1 MSIIVTIVIACA
13 LFGGWKYFSKVQRER
28 QVRLAQERKEQKRRE
43 DIAELKVAIRLAE
56 ERLQK
61 LGCQSEPKKIGEA
74 RIQYLKTTREFIPFL
89 GGSEE
94 EVTIETKDVPS
105 FLITDKNGTEV
116 DFPPAVPMMLYD
128 LEKKRAGLKEL
139 ESPTRGGIF
148 LNRTGVDITK
158 LVPHALYNNQLY
170 VLAENSMIRHQ
181 ELGDDFKIINGGS
194 ITEATVEEKSQSDVS
209 QSPRDLKLLSA
220 HSFLTKNA
228 PEFQIHY
235 ESQEDS
241 DGREE

>member
-56 ERLQK
+56 ERLRK
-61 LGCQSEPKKIGEA
+61 LGCQSEPKKFGEA
-74 RIQYLKTTREFIPFL
+74 RIQYLKTTKSFNAFL
-89 GGSEE
+89 GTTEE

-116 DFPPAVPMMLYD
+116 DFPPAVPVMLHD
-128 LEKKRAGLKEL
+128 LDKKRKGLKEL
-139 ESPTRGGIF
+139 ESPSSGYI
-148 LNRTGVDITK
+148 LMNRTSRDTTK
-158 LVPHALYNNQLY
+158 LVPHAVYNNQLY

-181 ELGDDFKIINGGS
+181 ELGDDFKIISGGG
-194 ITEATVEEKSQSDVS
+194 ITEATVEEKS
-209 QSPRDLKLLSA
+209 
-220 HSFLTKNA
+220 
-228 PEFQIHY
+228 
-235 ESQEDS
+235 
-241 DGREE
+241 